1 MHNIRGDFAE
11 NYFKT
16 VLATGL
22 DTAPNSKFFSCTF
35 YFLEHVN
42 KHSDDFIYLF

>member
-16 VLATGL
+16 VLATGPVQL
-22 DTAPNSKFFSCTF
+22 QTPSYFSCTF

-42 KHSDDFIYLF
+42 TVIILFT